1 MGYYRDLMD
10 REMRIRG
17 FTDNTREAYLGC
29 VRRFVGYYMRRP
41 DQITLEEV
49 NCYQLYL
56 TKERQVAWSTFN
68 QAVCALRFFFL
79 VVLRRNWNLQQFP
92 YQKTRRRLPHVLS
105 KQEVTSLLAAVTNTK
120 HRAILMTLYSAGL
133 RISEA
138 LALRVVNID
147 SDRMMIRIDQ
157 GKGGKDRY
165 VMLAETLLSEL
176 RVYWRQYRPADL
188 LFPGQNSDK
197 ALTRDSVRRV
207 LQKARAKAGI
217 EKPASAHTLRHSFA
231 THLLEAG
238 TNIRV
243 IQRLLG
249 HASLQSTQ
257 IYTHVARTYVADTE
271 SPLDSLGL
279 LNEIVVRTAGLD
291 R

>member
-1 MGYYRDLMD
+1 M
-10 REMRIRG
+10 
-17 FTDNTREAYLGC
+17 
-29 VRRFVGYYMRRP
+29 
-41 DQITLEEV
+41 
-49 NCYQLYL
+49 
-56 TKERQVAWSTFN
+56 
-68 QAVCALRFFFL
+68 
-79 VVLRRNWNLQQFP
+79 
-92 YQKTRRRLPHVLS
+92 
-105 KQEVTSLLAAVTNTK
+105 
-120 HRAILMTLYSAGL
+120 
-133 RISEA
+133 
-138 LALRVVNID
+138 
-147 SDRMMIRIDQ
+147 
-157 GKGGKDRY
+157 
-165 VMLAETLLSEL
+165 